1 MKRFL
6 NSVSVV
12 RLGLPLLL
20 AVFLLT
26 SSMVR
31 AADPLRLSRA
41 DYADRAH
48 AAWVAQMA
56 AVYLGFPFEHQA
68 ASVKWLKDY
77 PRPYAHSIVIESS
90 ATRWATCPCHRWTR
104 ASPHSAGARPPSK

>member
-48 AAWVAQMA
+48 AA
-56 AVYLGFPFEHQA
+56 
-68 ASVKWLKDY
+68 
-77 PRPYAHSIVIESS
+77 
-90 ATRWATCPCHRWTR
+90 
-104 ASPHSAGARPPSK
+104 